1 MANISG
7 IFNSSYFTNV
17 AANVKPS
24 FAQAMS
30 YLMPN
35 GSAPLFAM
43 SGYLPKASAINYEH
57 SYWQKAMLFQSL
69 TTTAAYVAGDTT
81 LAVTATAG
89 IVPGMMF
96 RNPTTG
102 EHVIV
107 NTVTS
112 STGLTVSRGIG
123 SVAAGAIASG
133 ASLYFVG
140 NAYEEGS
147 NRPEAVSWQEV
158 KVSNVTQ
165 IFRNA
170 WAVTGT
176 AATIQKFVGS
186 DTVQENK
193 VDCSK
198 EHAKAIEFA
207 LLFGQYYTGTRN
219 GKPFRLM
226 RGFEDTCRTNSR
238 IEAAGST
245 TTYDQLESMLDPV
258 FDYNTDEAMGSKRLI
273 LCGSQAH
280 RVINNIGRLSGQ
292 INLTPGTNKSFG
304 MQFNSF
310 LTSRGEFTMV
320 SHPMLNAQDWTKK
333 MAFVIDLS
341 AVRTPYLGG
350 RDTIYEEYALKNGT
364 VSRVGDSGVDA
375 SGGSYLSEL
384 TFELR
389 NPLSCKV
396 ITNLTA
402 AAV

>member
-1 MANISG
+1 MANIAG
-7 IFNSSYFTNV
+7 IFNSSYFTHV
-17 AANVKPS
+17 ANNVKPS

-35 GSAPLFAM
+35 GSAPLFAL
-43 SGYLPKASAINYEH
+43 SGYLPKAAAINYKH

-81 LAVTATAG
+81 LAVSATAG
-89 IVPGMMF
+89 IVPGMIF
-96 RNPTTG
+96 RNPTTS
-102 EHVIV
+102 ENLIV
-107 NTVTS
+107 NTVPSGTS
-112 STGLTVSRGIG
+112 VTVTRGTG

-133 ASLYFVG
+133 AVLYFIG

-147 NRPEAVSWQEV
+147 TRPEAVSWQEV
-158 KVSNVTQ
+158 EVSNVTQ

-176 AATIQKFVGS
+176 AGVIQKFVGT
-186 DTVQENK
+186 DTITGSK
-193 VDCSK
+193 TTAAK

-207 LLFGQYYTGTRN
+207 LMFGQYLSSTRN

-226 RGFEDTCRTNSR
+226 RGLEDTCRTNSR

-245 TTYDQLESMLDPV
+245 TTYDQLETILDPV

-292 INLTPGTNKSFG
+292 INLVPGANKSFG
-304 MQFNSF
+304 MQFTSF

-333 MAFVIDLS
+333 MAFVIDLA

-350 RDTIYEEYALKNGT
+350 RDTVYEEYALKNGT
-364 VSRVGDSGVDA
+364 ASRVGDSGLDA

-389 NPLSCKV
+389 NPLSCKL